1 MKKIQGSRDFLRQ
14 EILSGYYKPGTYL
27 PSVRCLAVRLKLS
40 KSSVHNILKMLQEE
54 GLLVLNPG
62 RGALVAEFHPEK
74 PLLKRIFLRPAD
86 YGSFNYMQII
96 SRSMNGVFA
105 AAERKNVEVNISFSD
120 SEGMTDAMINAHSQ
134 GMIQGVIYIQCRN
147 YAGLIRPLEKA
158 SIPYVI
164 ANDMHGFPAVKCG
177 IDFRAMTRRAIEYLH
192 RAGHTRIGILT
203 GDPDEFIYAE
213 SLAAYR
219 EIMKELKLK
228 VRPEWV
234 LTSCHR
240 DMDALFR
247 TFDLCPAPTAYFT
260 VRDYRA
266 SMVYAA
272 AACRNL
278 RIPRDLSVISFDD
291 CTWDGAASAGLTTF
305 REPLEEL
312 GENAVDLLQQWVAS
326 GKRPESRILIPE
338 LVERGSVS
346 APKPD

>member
-62 RGALVAEFHPEK
+62 RGALIAEFHPEK

-177 IDFRAMTRRAIEYLH
+177 IDFRAMTRR
-192 RAGHTRIGILT
+192 
-203 GDPDEFIYAE
+203 
-213 SLAAYR
+213 
-219 EIMKELKLK
+219 
-228 VRPEWV
+228 
-234 LTSCHR
+234 